1 MSFGGAWIDT
11 AGTAFNKVAAT
22 TVIANVDGT
31 PASVTA
37 AIGTISNGTLPGLVP
52 GVGLIKGLDTANVAI
67 TSFEK
72 ATAVSTPTL
81 DTNKDGSVTHVEA
94 TAQLALANQARTDV
108 SPITTNVL
116 AANVADDVKATA
128 AAKLAVGTDAAS
140 LKLVSDYDSASS
152 AYKALVGTADAQAA
166 AALALGAS
174 KGGVDV
180 ALKTPATLTAINDAA
195 TPASGSAANFA
206 TADDIYNALL
216 TSGLAP
222 TERTKVIAEL
232 NKITTFGSQLVA
244 AADKANTV
252 AAAKDTLDTAAA
264 KVSGYDAAVTKQTT
278 DTETLVKAQAADVK
292 ADAIK
297 VVDDQ
302 FKALEKSVADAKTA
316 IFNFDAT
323 NDAKVDIV
331 SLTAGAATTVQAS
344 AKSDVFYFADKMV
357 GANDVTLGGTTNFAA
372 GDSIVLGSG
381 YTFNSGAL
389 STGNAN
395 TLEFFLVKGTTGTQV
410 VIETEAFGNSNTVV
424 STEGNVTASPS
435 AVVINLVGVTA
446 DHLSVANGVVS
457 YV

>member
-1 MSFGGAWIDT
+1 M
-11 AGTAFNKVAAT
+11 
-22 TVIANVDGT
+22 
-31 PASVTA
+31 
-37 AIGTISNGTLPGLVP
+37 
-52 GVGLIKGLDTANVAI
+52 
-67 TSFEK
+67 
-72 ATAVSTPTL
+72 

-108 SPITTNVL
+108 SVITTNVL
-116 AANVADDVKATA
+116 AANVADYVKATA

-180 ALKTPATLTAINDAA
+180 ALATSATLTAINTAA
-195 TPASGSAANFA
+195 TPASGPAATFA
-206 TADDIYNALL
+206 TANDIYKALL

-252 AAAKDTLDTAAA
+252 AAAKDTLKTATA
-264 KVSGYDAAVTKQTT
+264 KVVDYDKAVTKQTT

-302 FKALEKSVADAKTA
+302 FKALEKSVIDAKTA